1 VADKGPIR
9 VLLVDD
15 QPLLRMGFRLILEGE
30 DDLCI
35 VGEASNGAEAV
46 RHVREL
52 APDVVLMDVRMPVLD
67 GIEATRA
74 IAASGSLAK
83 VIILTTFDLDE
94 YAFAGLRAGASA
106 FLLKDVA
113 PAELIGAVRVV
124 ASGDAVVAPRVTQR
138 LLETYVRGGGVGAGA
153 GAGPGAT
160 GAGAAGTGAAGTAG
174 SGPRGA
180 ECDGGQ
186 PAANPGRPAKDP
198 LLEDLTPR
206 ENEMLGA
213 LAEGLSNAEIAHRY
227 FLSEATVKTHVR
239 RILTKLHLRDRVQ
252 AVVYAYE
259 TGLVVPSNAD
269 Y

>member
-1 VADKGPIR
+1 MNDAGRTR

-30 DDLCI
+30 DDLEV
-35 VGEASNGAEAV
+35 VGEASDGAEAV
-46 RHVREL
+46 RQVGEL
-52 APDVVLMDVRMPVLD
+52 KPDVVLMDVRMPVLD

-74 IAASGSLAK
+74 ITVSGSCARI
-83 VIILTTFDLDE
+83 IILTTFDLDE
-94 YAFAGLRAGASA
+94 YAFAGLQAGASA

-113 PAELIGAVRVV
+113 PSELVHAVRVV

-138 LLETYVRGGGVGAGA
+138 LLETYVRG
-153 GAGPGAT
+153 
-160 GAGAAGTGAAGTAG
+160 AGAAGA
-174 SGPRGA
+174 
-180 ECDGGQ
+180 
-186 PAANPGRPAKDP
+186 PASASASPSHRDP

-206 ENEMLGA
+206 ETEMLEA
-213 LAEGLSNAEIAHRY
+213 MAEGLSNAEIAHRY

-259 TGLVVPSNAD
+259 TGLVTPSNPD

>member
-1 VADKGPIR
+1 MSEATEIS

-30 DDLCI
+30 VDLNI
-35 VGEASNGAEAV
+35 VGEAPDGAEAV
-46 RHVREL
+46 RQVREL
-52 APDVVLMDVRMPVLD
+52 NPDVVLMDVRMPVLD

-74 IAASGSLAK
+74 IAASGSSTR

-94 YAFAGLRAGASA
+94 YAFAGLQAGASA

-113 PAELIGAVRVV
+113 PADLIHAVRVV
-124 ASGDAVVAPRVTQR
+124 ASGDAVVAPRITQR
-138 LLETYVRGGGVGAGA
+138 LLETYVRGANRSL
-153 GAGPGAT
+153 PS
-160 GAGAAGTGAAGTAG
+160 TA
-174 SGPRGA
+174 SR
-180 ECDGGQ
+180 
-186 PAANPGRPAKDP
+186 DP

-206 ENEMLGA
+206 ETEMLEA
-213 LAEGLSNAEIAHRY
+213 MAEGLANAEIAHKY

-259 TGLVVPSNAD
+259 TGLVVPSNPD

>member
-1 VADKGPIR
+1 MSDNGPVR

-30 DDLCI
+30 DDLSI

-74 IAASGSLAK
+74 IAASGSDAK
-83 VIILTTFDLDE
+83 IIILTTFDLDE
-94 YAFAGLRAGASA
+94 YAFAALRAGASA

-113 PAELIGAVRVV
+113 PAELISAVRVV

-138 LLETYVRGGGVGAGA
+138 LLETYVRGAGGMD
-153 GAGPGAT
+153 P
-160 GAGAAGTGAAGTAG
+160 AGTAG
-174 SGPRGA
+174 
-180 ECDGGQ
+180 GGQ
-186 PAANPGRPAKDP
+186 GAVSPARPARDP

-213 LAEGLSNAEIAHRY
+213 MAEGLSNAEIAHRY

>member
-1 VADKGPIR
+1 MTGNEPIN

-30 DDLCI
+30 DDLRI
-35 VGEASNGAEAV
+35 MGEASDGADAV
-46 RHVREL
+46 RQVRAL
-52 APDVVLMDVRMPVLD
+52 NPDVVLMDVRMPVLD

-74 IAASGSLAK
+74 ITAAGSCARI
-83 VIILTTFDLDE
+83 IILTTFDVDE
-94 YAFAGLRAGASA
+94 YAFAGLQAGASA

-113 PAELIGAVRVV
+113 PSELIHAVRVV

-138 LLETYVRGGGVGAGA
+138 LLETYVRGA
-153 GAGPGAT
+153 
-160 GAGAAGTGAAGTAG
+160 
-174 SGPRGA
+174 
-180 ECDGGQ
+180 
-186 PAANPGRPAKDP
+186 GRPAPPTSAPDP
-198 LLEDLTPR
+198 LLADLTPR
-206 ENEMLGA
+206 ETEMLEA
-213 LAEGLSNAEIAHRY
+213 MAEGLSNAEIAHRY

-259 TGLVVPSNAD
+259 TGLVVPSNPD

>member
-1 VADKGPIR
+1 MMEETRIR

-30 DDLCI
+30 DDI
-35 VGEASNGAEAV
+35 EIAGEASNGDDGV
-46 RHVREL
+46 RLVETVK
-52 APDVVLMDVRMPVLD
+52 PDVVLMDVRMPEVD
-67 GIEATRA
+67 GIEATRR
-74 IAASGSLAK
+74 ISASGSCAR

-94 YAFAGLRAGASA
+94 YAFEGLQAGASA

-113 PAELIGAVRVV
+113 PEELVNAVRLV

-138 LLETYVRGGGVGAGA
+138 LLETYVRSL
-153 GAGPGAT
+153 PQHT
-160 GAGAAGTGAAGTAG
+160 
-174 SGPRGA
+174 PK
-180 ECDGGQ
+180 
-186 PAANPGRPAKDP
+186 RPQDP
-198 LLEDLTPR
+198 LLDELTPR
-206 ENEMLGA
+206 EREVLSA
-213 LAEGLSNAEIAHRY
+213 IAEGLSNAELARRF

-259 TGLVVPSNAD
+259 TGLVVPSQGLD

>member
-1 VADKGPIR
+1 MTETQEIT

-30 DDLCI
+30 DDLRI
-35 VGEASNGAEAV
+35 VGEASDGAEAV
-46 RHVREL
+46 RLVREL
-52 APDVVLMDVRMPVLD
+52 KPDVVLMDVRMPVLD

-74 IAASGSLAK
+74 ITGSGSG
-83 VIILTTFDLDE
+83 VRIIILTTFDVDE
-94 YAFAGLRAGASA
+94 YAFAGLQAGASA

-113 PAELIGAVRVV
+113 PSELISAVRVV

-138 LLETYVRGGGVGAGA
+138 LLETYVRGARQ
-153 GAGPGAT
+153 P
-160 GAGAAGTGAAGTAG
+160 
-174 SGPRGA
+174 
-180 ECDGGQ
+180 GQ
-186 PAANPGRPAKDP
+186 PAAQRDP

-206 ENEMLGA
+206 ETEMLEA
-213 LAEGLSNAEIAHRY
+213 MAEGLSNGEIAHRY

-259 TGLVVPSNAD
+259 TGLVVPSNPD

>member
-1 VADKGPIR
+1 MVDERLIR

-30 DDLCI
+30 DDLC
-35 VGEASNGAEAV
+35 VAGEASDGAEAV
-46 RHVREL
+46 RQVREL
-52 APDVVLMDVRMPVLD
+52 APDVVLMDVRMPGLD

-74 IAASGSLAK
+74 IAASGSSAK
-83 VIILTTFDLDE
+83 IIILTTFDLDE

-113 PAELIGAVRVV
+113 PAELISAVRVV

-138 LLETYVRGGGVGAGA
+138 LLETYVRGAGA
-153 GAGPGAT
+153 GSGAGG
-160 GAGAAGTGAAGTAG
+160 GAGAAGAARTGAGSMPGDDGGPAG
-174 SGPRGA
+174 S
-180 ECDGGQ
+180 
-186 PAANPGRPAKDP
+186 PARPARDP

-206 ENEMLGA
+206 ETEMLGA
-213 LAEGLSNAEIAHRY
+213 MAEGLSNAEIAHRY

>member
-1 VADKGPIR
+1 MNDAGRIR

-30 DDLCI
+30 ESLEV
-35 VGEASNGAEAV
+35 VGEASDGAEAIG
-46 RHVREL
+46 RVREL
-52 APDVVLMDVRMPVLD
+52 SPDVVLMDVRMPVLD

-74 IAASGSLAK
+74 ITGSGSASRI
-83 VIILTTFDLDE
+83 IILTTFDLDE
-94 YAFAGLRAGASA
+94 YAFAGLQAGASA

-113 PAELIGAVRVV
+113 PADLVRAVRVV
-124 ASGDAVVAPRVTQR
+124 ASGDAVVAPRITRR
-138 LLETYVRGGGVGAGA
+138 LLETYVRGK
-153 GAGPGAT
+153 
-160 GAGAAGTGAAGTAG
+160 G
-174 SGPRGA
+174 SPA
-180 ECDGGQ
+180 
-186 PAANPGRPAKDP
+186 PAAPPAHRDP

-206 ENEMLGA
+206 ETEMLEA
-213 LAEGLSNAEIAHRY
+213 MSEGLSNAEIAHRY

-259 TGLVVPSNAD
+259 TGLVTPSNPD

>member
-1 VADKGPIR
+1 MTETQPIT

-30 DDLCI
+30 DDLTI
-35 VGEASNGAEAV
+35 VGEASDGAEAV
-46 RHVREL
+46 RQVRDL
-52 APDVVLMDVRMPVLD
+52 KPDVVLMDVRMPVLD

-74 IAASGSLAK
+74 ITATGASAR
-83 VIILTTFDLDE
+83 VIILTTFDVDE
-94 YAFAGLRAGASA
+94 YAFAGLQAGASA

-113 PAELIGAVRVV
+113 PSELIQAVRVV

-138 LLETYVRGGGVGAGA
+138 LLETYVRG
-153 GAGPGAT
+153 
-160 GAGAAGTGAAGTAG
+160 AA
-174 SGPRGA
+174 R
-180 ECDGGQ
+180 
-186 PAANPGRPAKDP
+186 PAASTPRDP

-206 ENEMLGA
+206 ETEMLEA
-213 LAEGLSNAEIAHRY
+213 MAEGLSNAEIAHRY

-259 TGLVVPSNAD
+259 TGLVVPSNPD